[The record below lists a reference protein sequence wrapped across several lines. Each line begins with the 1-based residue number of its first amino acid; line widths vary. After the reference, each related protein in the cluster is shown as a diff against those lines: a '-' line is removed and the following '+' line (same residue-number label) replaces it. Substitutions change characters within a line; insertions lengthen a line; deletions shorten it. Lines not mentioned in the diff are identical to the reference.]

1 MMKLFNLRYEV
12 QRTLPSGRLWKAAI
26 AADRVTSEDYKRT
39 IMLKTLAAPLNTLS
53 YDASDHKETEQA
65 SLARSLQR
73 LASVRHPNLVAWQ
86 DYGFVAEPD
95 GLHPYRTTLWIP
107 DVQTL
112 SAYVRSKKPEE
123 KYSLFAQ
130 VMHALACLHRRG
142 IVHRNLKP
150 ANVVVADERVRV
162 MDFGIAQHPEDVPPA
177 QQAIDTVSYM
187 APELFKG
194 ADFSVASD
202 LYAAG
207 LLLYELLAERF
218 AYQRESTE
226 ELLTNIAYFTPDIDG
241 LNLPNAMNLLLLRLL
256 SKTPADR
263 YQTAIEV
270 LEALQAA
277 TGQPLLQEHP
287 GMREVYLHAARI
299 AGRDREQEQLQ
310 AAVEQAAKGT
320 GSAWLISGEGGI
332 GKTRLARETSIQAL
346 AAGFA
351 VLYGA
356 AEPDSGV
363 PYDVFQPLLRTLS
376 RLPDLASSDEA
387 LLLPVVNTL
396 ISEDDNAPTLPE
408 KPGHP
413 SAFHRLVV
421 RLTEAVAA
429 SQPVMLILENLHHA
443 GQESIALLRELCAA
457 APGQRL
463 LIAATVRQDAT
474 TQFTENIPG
483 MTLLALRRLNV
494 RYISELTQQILGA
507 AGELPIVNA
516 LLFRETE
523 GNLYFLL
530 EVMRTLAEQVG
541 DVGMIGIKTLPEQLF
556 AGGINDAVNRRL
568 DRVPEDEQDLM
579 LLAALLGIRVQRP
592 LLERMAAPTVIE
604 RWLLHAAEISVLEVL
619 DGDWFFAHERLH
631 AGVLRR
637 ASDQQRAA
645 FHARIAHIMEPQYER
660 DFLLAG
666 PLAHHYAQAR
676 NATKEQY
683 YRLKAGETALYAYAP
698 DTAVRQ
704 LEMALTLTS
713 DDNQRDKV
721 MRLLIKAQ
729 QTLTEP
735 PDAPGDPAARVAEIL
750 DNTPE
755 AQMRTLINLGTH
767 HIDTQAYDQA
777 VTALGA
783 ALPLANELA
792 DKHELSRLVNNLAGV
807 YLFRGDYENAL
818 ICTRFRLDVALLSDD
833 LNGVCKATGNM
844 GLILSRMGRSD
855 NVERCYQ
862 MALTLAQ
869 RLAMKGLQATYT
881 LYLAQYYLQ
890 NYLLAES
897 LARIEEA
904 ATLAHEAGP
913 LEVALET
920 VLLDAYVGNLLGV
933 KDESTAI
940 SQIQTLVAAYPEVNL
955 VPIASYWAWK
965 INTDRDNDRRQAAS
979 AMKDVYQITYDAEMG
994 ERYYEMTRERLPAPA
1009 PLPDLPPQLHNGL
1022 PTVDDLITRVDKI
1035 IASQW

>member
-1 MMKLFNLRYEV
+1 MTKLFNLRYEV
-12 QRTLPSGRLWKAAI
+12 QRALPSGKLWQAAI
-26 AADRVTSEDYKRT
+26 AADRVTSDDYKRT

-53 YDASDHKETEQA
+53 YDATDHEESEQA
-65 SLARSLQR
+65 SLARCLQW
-73 LASVRHPNLVAWQ
+73 LASVRHPNLVSWQ
-86 DYGFVAEPD
+86 DYGFTPEAE
-95 GLHPYRTTLWIP
+95 GLRPYRTTLWIP
-107 DVQTL
+107 DVQHI
-112 SAYVRSKKPEE
+112 SDFVRGKTPEE
-123 KYSLFAQ
+123 KYALFAQ
-130 VMHALACLHRRG
+130 MMYGLACLHRRG
-142 IVHRNLKP
+142 ILHRNLKP
-150 ANVVVADERVRV
+150 ANVVVADERVKI
-162 MDFGIAQHPEDVPPA
+162 MDFGIAQHPEDVPPS

-187 APELFKG
+187 APELFRG

-207 LLLYELLAERF
+207 LLLYEILAERF
-218 AYQRESTE
+218 PYQRESTE
-226 ELLTNIAYFTPDIDG
+226 ELLTNISYFTPDIDG
-241 LNLPNAMNLLLLRLL
+241 LNLPNPINLMLLRLL
-256 SKTPADR
+256 SKTPEDR

-277 TGQPLLQEHP
+277 TGQPLPEDYPAL
-287 GMREVYLHAARI
+287 REVYLHAAHT
-299 AGRDREQEQLQ
+299 AGRDREQEQLKQ
-310 AAVEQAAKGT
+310 AVEQAATGA
-320 GSAWLISGEGGI
+320 GSAWLISGESGI
-332 GKTRLARETSIQAL
+332 GKTRLARETAIHAL
-346 AAGFA
+346 AMGFA
-351 VLYGA
+351 VIYGA

-363 PYDVFQPLLRTLS
+363 PYDMFQPLLRTLAL
-376 RLPDLASSDEA
+376 LPDLSGSDQA

-396 ISEDDNAPTLPE
+396 NAEDDNASTLPE

-421 RLTEAVAA
+421 RLLTTAAA
-429 SQPVMLILENLHHA
+429 SQPVMLILENLHDA
-443 GQESIALLRELCAA
+443 GLENIALVREITAA
-457 APGQRL
+457 ASSARL
-463 LIAATVRQDAT
+463 VITATARQDAT
-474 TQFTENIPG
+474 TQFTEQIPG

-579 LLAALLGIRVQRP
+579 LLAALLGMRVQRP
-592 LLERMAAPTVIE
+592 LLERMASPAAVE
-604 RWLLHAAEISVLEVL
+604 RWLLHATEVSVLEVL
-619 DGDWFFAHERLH
+619 DGDWHFAHERLH

-637 ASDQQRAA
+637 ASSEQLVA
-645 FHARIAHIMEPQYER
+645 FHARIAQVIEPQYTR
-660 DFLLAG
+660 DFLLAA
-666 PLAHHYAQAR
+666 PLARHYEQAR
-676 NATKEQY
+676 NPAKEQH

-698 DTAVRQ
+698 DTAVRL
-704 LEMALTLTS
+704 LEKALTLTS
-713 DDNQRDKV
+713 DDHQRDKI
-721 MRLLIKAQ
+721 MRLLTKAQ

-735 PDAPGDPAARVAEIL
+735 PDAPEDPAARVAEIL

-777 VTALGA
+777 VTALSA
-783 ALPLANELA
+783 ALPLAKELA
-792 DKHELSRLVNNLAGV
+792 DKRELARLVNNLAGV
-807 YLFRGDYENAL
+807 YLFRGDYEKAL
-818 ICTRFRLDVALLSDD
+818 LCTRYRLDVALLSDD

-869 RLAMKGLQATYT
+869 RLALKGLQATYT
-881 LYLAQYYLQ
+881 LYLAHYYLQ

-897 LARIEEA
+897 LTRIEEA

-913 LEVALET
+913 LEIALET
-920 VLLDAYVGNLLGV
+920 VLLDAYVGHLLGV

-940 SQIQTLVAAYPEVNL
+940 TQIQTLVASYPEVNL
-955 VPIASYWAWK
+955 VPVASYWAWK
-965 INTDRDNDRRQAAS
+965 INNDRENDRKQAAS
-979 AMKDVYQITYDAEMG
+979 AMKDAYQITHDAEMG
-994 ERYYEMTRERLPAPA
+994 DRYYEMTKERLPAPA
-1009 PLPDLPPQLHNGL
+1009 PLPDLPPQLSEGL
-1022 PTVDDLITRVDKI
+1022 PTVDDLIARVDKI